1 MRARGPRPG
10 LAIAAAAVGA
20 FCLLPLVLFLLT
32 SFKTPAEVTRIPP
45 DWIPSGGLAA
55 YRTAL
60 ATAGL
65 GRALANSAIVA
76 LATTAAN
83 LVLAVLAAY
92 ALARL
97 RVRFRWAVLGA
108 VLAVSMF
115 PQVSLVGPIWRL
127 LQSLGMLNTVQGLV
141 LPYVSLTLPLSIWLL
156 TVLFGEI
163 PRELEEAA
171 AVDGCGPLRTLLRI
185 TLPLGAPAV
194 ATAALLT
201 FIYAW
206 NEFFFALLIL
216 SRPERHT
223 LPVAIALFQGEY
235 TVPWAE
241 IAAASVLAIVPLA
254 LLVLLFQRRIVRGL
268 TAGALKG

>member
-1 MRARGPRPG
+1 VTARAFRPG
-10 LAIAAAAVGA
+10 LALAALGVAA
-20 FCLLPLVLFLLT
+20 FCLFPLALFILT
-32 SFKTPAEVTRIPP
+32 SFKTPVEITRVPP
-45 DWIPSGGLAA
+45 DWTPSGGLEA

-60 ATAGL
+60 AAAGL
-65 GRALANSAIVA
+65 GAAIRNSAVVA
-76 LATTAAN
+76 LATT
-83 LVLAVLAAY
+83 LVSTLLAIGAAY

-97 RVRFRWAVLGA
+97 RVRFRWAILGG

-115 PQVSLVGPIWRL
+115 PQISLVGPIWRA
-127 LQSLGMLNTVQGLV
+127 LQWAGLINTIPGLV

-156 TVLFGEI
+156 TILFAEI

-171 AVDGCGPLRTLLRI
+171 AVDGCGPLRTLVKV

-194 ATAALLT
+194 ATAGLLT

-206 NEFFFALLIL
+206 NEFFFSLLIL

-241 IAAASVLAIVPLA
+241 IAAASVVAMAPLAI
-254 LLVLLFQRRIVRGL
+254 LVLIFQRRIVRGL